1 MTDSAGAEVRLEV
14 SNKRPRGTGSV
25 YRQKGSANWWI
36 QYYRNG
42 RVYRQSAATA
52 KRRIAEKLLQQKLG
66 AIATHSFIEPRF
78 EKTLVKELAED
89 MLRDYAINGRK
100 SLADVQT
107 RWTKHLSKEF
117 GQLRASNIGN
127 DELKGYIAQRQN
139 EGASNATINR
149 ELAALKRM
157 FSLGVE
163 AKKVYSVIPKFP
175 HLEERNVRKGFVED
189 SQYEELARASSAEGL
204 WLRAMFEVAYNFGWR
219 VSELLNLRVR
229 QVDLS
234 AQTIRLEPGETK
246 NDEARTVVMTGLV
259 SALIQQ
265 CITRK
270 QPEDYVFTREDGKPV
285 RDFRTAWAKVC
296 CTAKLG
302 EMVCPNCRKPVG
314 DDRKCCHC
322 SREWKRNELKYIG
335 LIFHDLRRTAVRN
348 MVRSG
353 IPERVAMTISGH
365 KTRSVFDRYNI
376 VNEGDLKEAARKLE
390 IAKKAR
396 EEQRAPGQYG
406 YSSDIVEPTQRAVA
420 SMTKFH

>member
-1 MTDSAGAEVRLEV
+1 MTIEAGVKLKV
-14 SNKRPRGTGSV
+14 SNRRPRGTGSV
-25 YRQKGSANWWI
+25 YRQQGSTNLWI

-42 RVYRQSAATA
+42 KVYRQSAGTP
-52 KRRIAEKLLQQKLG
+52 KRRVAEKVLQQKLG
-66 AIATHSFIEPRF
+66 EIATHSFIEPRF

-89 MLRDYAINGRK
+89 MLRDYSINGRK
-100 SLADVQT
+100 SLADVKT

-117 GQLRASNIGN
+117 GQHRASNVSN
-127 DELKGYIAQRQN
+127 DELTRYIAQRQN

-163 AKKVYSVIPKFP
+163 AKKVHSTIPKFP

-189 SQYEELARASSAEGL
+189 SQYEELAGATAAEGL

-234 AQTIRLEPGETK
+234 AQTLRLEPGETK
-246 NDEARTVVMTGLV
+246 NDEARIAFMPALV
-259 SALIQQ
+259 CALIQQ
-265 CITRK
+265 CVTGK
-270 QPEDYVFTREDGKPV
+270 QPDDYVFTRKDGKPV
-285 RDFRTAWAKVC
+285 RDFRAAWANAC
-296 CTAKLG
+296 CTARLG
-302 EMVCPNCRKPVG
+302 QMLCPACEKAVDADG
-314 DDRKCCHC
+314 KCCQC
-322 SREWKRNELKYIG
+322 SREWNRNELTYVG

-365 KTRSVFDRYNI
+365 KTRAVFDRYNI
-376 VNEGDLKEAARKLE
+376 VNEGDLKEAAKKLDA
-390 IAKKAR
+390 AKKVR
-396 EEQRAPGQYG
+396 QEKHEGKQYD
-406 YSSDIVEPTQRAVA
+406 YSSDIVASIRPDVA
-420 SMTKFH
+420 PMPKLH